1 MPRLKLR
8 ERENCGEARSVKE
21 DELKGTRSERLLELS
36 RERARKQT
44 LDQFKNT
51 RTCMLALELCLLV
64 RTHRAV
70 LEKQDV
76 QDCCSFIS
84 KLCKEA
90 GCVEASELCAKAAEA
105 VLGSEETYLELCGQ
119 SIQKCSESRQP
130 NRKLA
135 ERAIY
140 VA

>member
-1 MPRLKLR
+1 LK
-8 ERENCGEARSVKE
+8 EY
-21 DELKGTRSERLLELS
+21 DELKGTQSEKLLELS
-36 RERARKQT
+36 REKARKQA
-44 LDQFKNT
+44 LDQFKNV

-76 QDCCSFIS
+76 HDCCSFVS

-90 GCVEASELCAKAAEA
+90 CCEEASELCAKAAEA
-105 VLGSEETYLELCGQ
+105 VLGSEETYLELCEQ
-119 SIQKCSESRQP
+119 SLKKCSELRQP
-130 NRKLA
+130 RKKLP
-135 ERAIY
+135 ERATY

>member
-1 MPRLKLR
+1 M
-8 ERENCGEARSVKE
+8 KE
-21 DELKGTRSERLLELS
+21 DDEPKEALVERRLELS
-36 RERARKQT
+36 RERARRQA
-44 LDQFKNT
+44 LEQFKNT

-90 GCVEASELCAKAAEA
+90 GCQEASELCAKAAEA
-105 VLGSEETYLELCGQ
+105 VLGSEKTYLELCEQ
-119 SIQKCSESRQP
+119 SLKKCSESRRPRRQP
-130 NRKLA
+130 P
-135 ERAIY
+135 ERTPY

>member
-1 MPRLKLR
+1 LK
-8 ERENCGEARSVKE
+8 EY
-21 DELKGTRSERLLELS
+21 DELKGTQSEKLLELS
-36 RERARKQT
+36 REKARKQA

-51 RTCMLALELCLLV
+51 RTCILALELCLLV

-90 GCVEASELCAKAAEA
+90 GCVGVAELCAKAAEA
-105 VLGSEETYLELCGQ
+105 VLGSEETYLELCEQ
-119 SIQKCSESRQP
+119 SLKKCSESRQSKK
-130 NRKLA
+130 KLP
-135 ERAIY
+135 ERATY

>member
-1 MPRLKLR
+1 
-8 ERENCGEARSVKE
+8 VKE
-21 DELKGTRSERLLELS
+21 DNQLKGASSEKRLELS
-36 RERARKQT
+36 LERARKHA

-51 RTCMLALELCLLV
+51 RTCTLALELCLII

-76 QDCCSFIS
+76 HACCSFVS

-90 GCVEASELCAKAAEA
+90 GCAEASELCHKAAEA
-105 VLGSEETYLELCGQ
+105 VLGSEETYLELCEQ
-119 SIQKCSESRQP
+119 SLKRCSESRRPRRQP
-130 NRKLA
+130 P